1 MVTDVNFPADWTSIP
16 YGGPLTGRKYR
27 VVNPDVPGFPDQP
40 DYVPGELWIG
50 GAGVAAGYFRPAGVD
65 RGTLPGWM
73 SRASTGTYRGS
84 GRVPHGWV
92 DLLCGPHG
100 YPGEDSWPPGGVRR
114 GGARL
119 PRLDRGGNRSV
130 VPIRKN
136 SALGAVLVTGAT
148 GAKPGSE
155 PGSVDD
161 STDGAAAVAAEVQL
175 ADPAHLRA
183 QLATKL
189 PDYMVPAVVMPRE
202 SLPHTPNGKIDRRL
216 LATELESY
224 QHEQATGY
232 RGAAAA
238 TETPIAGATIAPTVG
253 TAGATVSATAA
264 RADGNTITA
273 ENTPGVVGVPQLDSF
288 EQQVVNAWAAVLGEE
303 PEVLATQ
310 LAAERAAPS
319 R

>member
-1 MVTDVNFPADWTSIP
+1 MDTQVKIRGHRVECGEVEHACRA
-16 YGGPLTGRKYR
+16 LTG
-27 VVNPDVPGFPDQP
+27 V
-40 DYVPGELWIG
+40 ETAI
-50 GAGVAAGYFRPAGVD
+50 
-65 RGTLPGWM
+65 
-73 SRASTGTYRGS
+73 
-84 GRVPHGWV
+84 
-92 DLLCGPHG
+92 
-100 YPGEDSWPPGGVRR
+100 
-114 GGARL
+114 
-119 PRLDRGGNRSV
+119 V

-148 GAKPGSE
+148 GAKPGS
-155 PGSVDD
+155 VDD
-161 STDGAAAVAAEVQL
+161 STDGAAAVAAGVQL

-202 SLPHTPNGKIDRRL
+202 SLPHTTNGKIDRRL

-264 RADGNTITA
+264 
-273 ENTPGVVGVPQLDSF
+273 
-288 EQQVVNAWAAVLGEE
+288 
-303 PEVLATQ
+303 
-310 LAAERAAPS
+310 AAPL
-319 R
+319 